1 MVIKRHSF
9 EEYTDGCLY
18 HPRPGCVHLADEG
31 RFISSLTGRRPYG
44 HAPAL
49 DIDFPTTVETLDGGK
64 TRVTIV
70 GPKLTGETLR
80 MVYLSMLQVRLMDD
94 QDAPRILP
102 EPTSDR
108 LALPPLVLK
117 VAAKAHPSSTP
128 GHFHLFLEKEMTWS
142 HYESLLIA
150 LRDAEV
156 IGQDFAA
163 MCLKWR
169 VSFLL
174 KPEHKKSDFKLKFA
188 TPA

>member
-1 MVIKRHSF
+1 
-9 EEYTDGCLY
+9 
-18 HPRPGCVHLADEG
+18 
-31 RFISSLTGRRPYG
+31 
-44 HAPAL
+44 
-49 DIDFPTTVETLDGGK
+49 
-64 TRVTIV
+64 
-70 GPKLTGETLR
+70 

-108 LALPPLVLK
+108 LELPPLVLS
-117 VAAKAHPSSTP
+117 VQAKAHPSSTP
-128 GHFHLFLEKEMTWS
+128 GHFHLFLEKEMSWP
-142 HYESLLIA
+142 HYEGLLIA

-174 KPEHKKSDFKLKFA
+174 KP
-188 TPA
+188 